1 MLHTKIMK
9 NIVIYGE
16 DSKAIQAILDYDYA
30 CKKECPSVVGI
41 IGTTR
46 REQLYMWGGTPCMIP
61 VYDNVQDCTKTNK
74 VWGIVLLV
82 SQRNVRRVTEEVL
95 REGIKHIFIL
105 AENVPERDARVIRA
119 YAKEHNARIVGPAS
133 VGALYV
139 GELKVGHAGGLIENL
154 TRQDL
159 LTKGDVAVVSKSG
172 GMLNELMS
180 VVRRSGR
187 YVHTAIALG
196 GDRFPATPLVE
207 MVEELSKEKSIHT
220 ILVLGETGGTQENEL
235 AAWLRTSKI
244 SQKVVVHILG
254 VGGKGFEK
262 PIQFGHAG
270 AMANTEEETP
280 FYKMKQLEDS
290 GAVVVES
297 FGMIE
302 ETLRQAG
309 GAHGI
314 QKDMSHNHVPKD
326 FKDALAS
333 GEVRYTPSIVS
344 SIHFDYKEA
353 KDKSLGQIIG
363 ELWLGISVPAHVAA
377 YFEIIIKMLADH
389 GPLVSGAHNTIVTTR
404 AGKDLVSSLASGLL
418 TIGPRF
424 GGAINGSARCVID
437 ALQKG
442 YTAEQFVEHMKTT
455 GVPIP
460 GIGHKLYSVTNND
473 PRVLELVTY
482 AEKHFSSKEHRL
494 FFKNVEA
501 ITLNKK
507 DNLIMNVDGAI
518 AMTLLDVFT
527 DLGLSK
533 EEIKKYVQAELFNA
547 FFVLARSIGFIA
559 HHIDQVRLGEGLYRH
574 PEHDVFVIGEGANGS
589 A

>member
-1 MLHTKIMK
+1 
-9 NIVIYGE
+9 
-16 DSKAIQAILDYDYA
+16 
-30 CKKECPSVVGI
+30 
-41 IGTTR
+41 
-46 REQLYMWGGTPCMIP
+46 MIP

-119 YAKEHNARIVGPAS
+119 YAKEHNARIIGPAS

-280 FYKMKQLEDS
+280 FSSK
-290 GAVVVES
+290 
-297 FGMIE
+297 
-302 ETLRQAG
+302 T
-309 GAHGI
+309 
-314 QKDMSHNHVPKD
+314 
-326 FKDALAS
+326 ALF
-333 GEVRYTPSIVS
+333 S
-344 SIHFDYKEA
+344 SIK
-353 KDKSLGQIIG
+353 K
-363 ELWLGISVPAHVAA
+363 PATATCLVA
-377 YFEIIIKMLADH
+377 
-389 GPLVSGAHNTIVTTR
+389 R
-404 AGKDLVSSLASGLL
+404 
-418 TIGPRF
+418 
-424 GGAINGSARCVID
+424 
-437 ALQKG
+437 
-442 YTAEQFVEHMKTT
+442 
-455 GVPIP
+455 
-460 GIGHKLYSVTNND
+460 
-473 PRVLELVTY
+473 
-482 AEKHFSSKEHRL
+482 
-494 FFKNVEA
+494 
-501 ITLNKK
+501 
-507 DNLIMNVDGAI
+507 
-518 AMTLLDVFT
+518 
-527 DLGLSK
+527 
-533 EEIKKYVQAELFNA
+533 
-547 FFVLARSIGFIA
+547 
-559 HHIDQVRLGEGLYRH
+559 
-574 PEHDVFVIGEGANGS
+574 
-589 A
+589 